1 MLIVSM
7 RERGFLLSRLSSADE
22 TGYGVLDSD
31 SSFYIASC
39 DEVFGESSAFPAPEF
54 WSVASETIQYFH
66 FEHELFLLRIG
77 VWCERRY
84 GREMV
89 GNTSGYHVYGGLD
102 K

>member
-7 RERGFLLSRLSSADE
+7 RERVFLLSRLSSADE
-22 TGYGVLDSD
+22 TGDGVLDSD

-66 FEHELFLLRIG
+66 FEHELFSLLRIG

-84 GREMV
+84 GRETV
-89 GNTSGYHVYGGLD
+89 GNTSGYLGIGLTR
-102 K
+102 